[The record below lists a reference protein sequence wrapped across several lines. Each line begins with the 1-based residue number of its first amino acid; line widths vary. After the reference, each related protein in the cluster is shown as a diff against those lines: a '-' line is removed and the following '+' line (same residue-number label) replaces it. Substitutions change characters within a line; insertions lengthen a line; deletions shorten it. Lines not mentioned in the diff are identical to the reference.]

1 MIDQVFVF
9 VGQLLEETFLVLLF
23 VDRELVDLVG
33 INDFQ
38 KPAFFMLHVCIIA
51 ILNIMIDP
59 RLHSD
64 KPVEFLAD
72 ANNEF
77 GLVIM
82 HPLLFRL
89 GIALEVADTLLG
101 SALLYLRKCADSF
114 RNLSYCGVLVTK
126 CLKDLLSILV
136 ILSNLQELFLALII
150 EECLVLI
157 LCPIIPVVAG

>member
-1 MIDQVFVF
+1 MFLLFLLHLSMIDQVFVF

-126 CLKDLLSILV
+126 CLKD
-136 ILSNLQELFLALII
+136 
-150 EECLVLI
+150 
-157 LCPIIPVVAG
+157 

>member
-1 MIDQVFVF
+1 
-9 VGQLLEETFLVLLF
+9 
-23 VDRELVDLVG
+23 
-33 INDFQ
+33 
-38 KPAFFMLHVCIIA
+38 
-51 ILNIMIDP
+51 
-59 RLHSD
+59 
-64 KPVEFLAD
+64 
-72 ANNEF
+72 
-77 GLVIM
+77 M

>member
-1 MIDQVFVF
+1 
-9 VGQLLEETFLVLLF
+9 
-23 VDRELVDLVG
+23 
-33 INDFQ
+33 
-38 KPAFFMLHVCIIA
+38 MLHVCIIA

-136 ILSNLQELFLALII
+136 IFSNLQELFLTLIS

-157 LCPIIPVVAG
+157 LCPIVPVVA

>member
-1 MIDQVFVF
+1 
-9 VGQLLEETFLVLLF
+9 
-23 VDRELVDLVG
+23 
-33 INDFQ
+33 
-38 KPAFFMLHVCIIA
+38 MLHVCIIA

-126 CLKDLLSILV
+126 CLKDLISILV
-136 ILSNLQELFLALII
+136 IFSNLQELFLALIS

-157 LCPIIPVVAG
+157 LCPIVSVVA